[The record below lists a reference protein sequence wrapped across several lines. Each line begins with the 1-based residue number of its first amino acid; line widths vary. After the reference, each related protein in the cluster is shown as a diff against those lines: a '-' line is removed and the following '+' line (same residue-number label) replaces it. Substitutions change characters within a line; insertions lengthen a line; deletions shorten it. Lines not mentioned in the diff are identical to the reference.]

1 MIVYQIQSFD
11 HRVLNAAD
19 DAAEC
24 VYFAGSRDDALAF
37 ARAETRAALAD
48 VPEDDDHQFPAIQPD
63 NPDEPIEFR
72 IDRWETA
79 ELTPRQLVL
88 ACLNREGWAGNRTT
102 EIVHVDRHGRVLY
115 NSREKVAER

>member
-1 MIVYQIQSFD
+1 MIVYQIRSYD

-48 VPEDDDHQFPAIQPD
+48 VPERDDLQFPAVQPD
-63 NPDEPIEFR
+63 NPDEPIEFQ

-79 ELTPRQLVL
+79 DLTPRQLVL
-88 ACLNREGWAGNRTT
+88 ACLNRSGWAGARTT
-102 EIVHVDRHGRVLY
+102 ETIRVDRHGRVFY
-115 NSREKVAER
+115 DSRQKVSER